1 MSDQIPGAQSPMIEV
16 KDLTKTYD
24 GSIRAIRGISLNI
37 NRGEFAV
44 LFGPSGVGKSTLL
57 RCLNYLV
64 EPTSGEVIIDGQ
76 RVGGLSST

>member
-1 MSDQIPGAQSPMIEV
+1 MIEV